1 MDDVIRHP
9 TKELNID
16 TETWEGW
23 FNSFILWAAQNPW
36 NFIYNILLILSPFF
50 IISLLLSWKLA
61 KALEHQ
67 KRDKKKKLKKESN
80 TVKMRKTKGKG

>member
-16 TETWEGW
+16 PGTWEGW
-23 FNSFILWAAQNPW
+23 FNSFILWAGQNPW

-67 KRDKKKKLKKESN
+67 KKDKKKKLKKESN
-80 TVKMRKTKGKG
+80 TVKTRKTKVG